1 MGVDRRKFLKLAGVS
16 AALGLG
22 GVTGFQL
29 LRPGALDAAERMPTP
44 YQMIFPKEQGTSEV
58 VPNPKRLK
66 GRRWGMV
73 IDMRK
78 LTPAAA
84 RAAIEACDYYHNVPQ
99 IPGKQ
104 NIKWIW
110 TAPYINVFP
119 ETENPWADPEIKDA
133 QFIVM
138 CNHCQNPPCVRVC
151 PTKATFQREDGIVM
165 MDMHRCIGC
174 RFCMAGCPYGSR
186 SFNFRDPRPFIK
198 KENPDY
204 PTRTR
209 GVVEKCTFCS
219 ERLAVGKLPA
229 CAEASGGAMVFG
241 DVDDAGSEL
250 RQLLRKRYSI
260 RRKPNLG
267 TNPQV
272 YYLV

>member
-1 MGVDRRKFLKLAGVS
+1 
-16 AALGLG
+16 
-22 GVTGFQL
+22 
-29 LRPGALDAAERMPTP
+29 MPTP
-44 YQMIFPKEQGTSEV
+44 YQMVFPSEQGNSDVT
-58 VPNPKRLK
+58 PNPERLK
-66 GRRWGMV
+66 GRRWGML

-78 LTPAAA
+78 LTPAKAQ
-84 RAAIEACDYYHNVPQ
+84 AAIEACNYYHNVPK

-104 NIKWIW
+104 EIKWIW
-110 TAPYINVFP
+110 TAPYPNVFP
-119 ETENPWADPEIKDA
+119 ETENRWADPDIKNA
-133 QFIVM
+133 QFITM
-138 CNHCQNPPCVRVC
+138 CNHCNNPPCVRVC
-151 PTKATFQREDGIVM
+151 PTKATFQREDGVVM

-198 KENPDY
+198 KEYPLY
-204 PTRTR
+204 PTRTK
-209 GVVEKCTFCS
+209 GVVEKCTFCT
-219 ERLAVGKLPA
+219 ERLAVGKLPY
-229 CAEASGGAMVFG
+229 CSEASGGAMVFG

-267 TNPQV
+267 TDPQV

>member
-1 MGVDRRKFLKLAGVS
+1 MGVDRRQFIKLAGIS

-22 GVTGFQL
+22 GTVGFQL
-29 LRPGALDAAERMPTP
+29 LRPGALDAAERTPTP
-44 YQMIFPKEQGTSEV
+44 YQMIFPKEQGNADV
-58 VPNPKRLK
+58 KPNPKALK

-78 LTPAAA
+78 LTVQSA
-84 RAAIEACDYYHNVPQ
+84 RAAIEACNYYHNVPD

-110 TAPYINVFP
+110 LAPYANVFP
-119 ETENPWADPEIKDA
+119 EVENPWANPEIKEA

-138 CNHCQNPPCVRVC
+138 CNHCENPPCVRVC
-151 PTKATFQREDGIVM
+151 PTKATFQRPDGIVM

-174 RFCMAGCPYGSR
+174 RFCMAACPYGSR

-198 KENPDY
+198 KEYPNY

-209 GVVEKCTFCS
+209 GVVEKCTFCT
-219 ERLAVGKLPA
+219 ERLAVGELPA
-229 CAEASGGAMVFG
+229 CVEASGGAMIFG
-241 DVDDAGSEL
+241 DVDDAGSDL
-250 RQLLRKRYSI
+250 RKLLRSRYSI